1 MIGHYMSATVE
12 YRMAKSESEP
22 RFSEQDSPGYSGV
35 KTFLGAETVE
45 PEDLSS
51 DVDAA
56 FYGVPYDGGVTNKPG
71 TRYGPNALR
80 EATARSGSY
89 IFESDDES
97 YNIATDRV
105 AAYDELEF
113 RDCGDAPV
121 VPNDIDKTYEQ
132 VAAFAETVAE
142 KTMPIMI
149 GGDHYL
155 TYPAFV
161 GYASAVEDDVGLI
174 HLDAHTDTW
183 SSSDLYGEHHH
194 GSPMAR
200 IDEFEY
206 GGYENHAMV
215 GIRGHADM
223 EFLEMVEDDTLYV
236 DFARDVHEKG
246 IEACMQGAIDHATD
260 GVDQVYV
267 TIDIDVVD
275 PSFAPG
281 TGTPSPG
288 GITTADLGTAA
299 DMLGDCEKVG
309 ALDLVEVLPT
319 EDPAGTTSLAGANAI
334 TRFLE
339 SYFYDDVTD
348 AS

>member
-1 MIGHYMSATVE
+1 
-12 YRMAKSESEP
+12 MARAETEP
-22 RFSEQDSPGYSGV
+22 RFSEKESPGYAGV
-35 KTFLGAETVE
+35 KTFMGAESVE
-45 PEDLSS
+45 PEDLGSEV
-51 DVDAA
+51 DVAA
-56 FYGVPYDGGVTNKPG
+56 YGVPYDGAVTNKPG
-71 TRYGPNALR
+71 TRYGPAALR
-80 EATARSGSY
+80 EKTTRFSRTFDSDKKRYNVAMDRTASY
-89 IFESDDES
+89 GD
-97 YNIATDRV
+97 
-105 AAYDELEF
+105 LEF

-121 VPNDIDKTYEQ
+121 VPNDTEKTYEQ
-132 VAAFAETVAE
+132 VAAFAEAVAE
-142 KTMPIMI
+142 KTMPIML

-161 GYASAVEDDVGLI
+161 GYANAVDDDVGLI

-206 GGYENHAMV
+206 GGYGNHAMV

-223 EFLEMVEDDTLYV
+223 EFVDLVDEDTLYV

-246 IEACMQGAIDHATD
+246 IEACMEGAIEHATD

-267 TIDIDVVD
+267 TIDIDVLD
-275 PSFAPG
+275 PTFAPG

-288 GITTADLGTAA
+288 GITSADLLTAA
-299 DMLGDCEKVG
+299 DILGDCEKVG

-319 EDPAGTTSLAGANAI
+319 EDPAGTTSLVGANAI
-334 TRFLE
+334 SRFLE
-339 SYFYDDVTD
+339 SYFYDDVAD
-348 AS
+348 S